1 MTVSNSLPRAALAAA
16 LLFAVAACDRA
27 AETPAADTAPAPAPA
42 PAAPT
47 GPAAPSPAA
56 TAIANMVGDGIAGQL
71 TLIGEAGA
79 VRITGQVTGLAPD
92 SEHGFHVHETGDCS
106 AFATGSAGSH
116 FNPDQQPHGGPVAA
130 ARHAGDLPNLKA
142 DASGALAVDVSI
154 PGVGLATRDDRDVL
168 GRALV
173 LHAGVDDYSTQ
184 PSGGSGTPVACG
196 VIELP
201 APTP

>member
-116 FNPDQQPHGGPVAA
+116 FNPDQQPHCGPVAA